1 MFRINTASVIC
12 ATGSTSQPARSFCLA
27 EAPSADV
34 AMAVHRE
41 AHGLLPEEIIEVEGK
56 DVEGLLGTTQ
66 EVPRRQTPPPDTAFR
81 AVLFTDVEGSTA
93 LTQRLGDARAM
104 ELLRVHD
111 STVRG
116 ALTETGGREIK
127 HTGDGLMASF
137 GSVARAVECSIM
149 MQRAL
154 AAEDS
159 VRLRIG
165 IGAG

>member
-12 ATGSTSQPARSFCLA
+12 ATGSTSQPARSVCLA

-66 EVPRRQTPPPDTAFR
+66 EVPRRQTRPPDTAFR

-104 ELLRVHD
+104 ELLSGHD
-111 STVRG
+111 TSVRG
-116 ALTETGGREIK
+116 ALTATGGREPQP
-127 HTGDGLMASF
+127 TGG
-137 GSVARAVECSIM
+137 GRRATT
-149 MQRAL
+149 
-154 AAEDS
+154 
-159 VRLRIG
+159 
-165 IGAG
+165 